1 MDKFYGFDLGD
12 AESAIALLDSPDAKE
27 PRILPVRDAK
37 SFITAYA
44 KTVGVALLIGEEAC
58 LAPDASERALRFK
71 SRFLTDRAS
80 AKDIKSFAAG
90 VLGELLTGGDL
101 IKGEDSCF
109 YIGCPAGWDAAARER
124 YRAIFEDLNYPPARI
139 ISESRAALVAAC
151 QSRHLEVGYDILSRP
166 VLVVDIGS
174 STTDFAYIRGG
185 REVELKTAGEVAL
198 GGGLMDEMLLD
209 LAVEASP
216 HRKEIR
222 TVFEASTPW
231 RSYAEFAAR
240 RLKEKYFAD
249 EEYWAE
255 AGCEN
260 TLQLFYEK
268 PLDLTLRMDKKTA
281 DQILNGKCKP
291 LGGRSFKAVFTES
304 LRELRGRLSGE
315 LPELLFLTGGV
326 SRLPAV
332 TEWCREV
339 FPEAVIIRERSPEF
353 SVARGLSFCGRID
366 ADVRAFRREV
376 RELIDSTAVEK
387 IVSET
392 IDDLY
397 MRAVDSLTG
406 PILEHAVLPVIYRW
420 RDGEIRRLS
429 DIDAELETAITAYL
443 HTDEAKK
450 LLVKPVAA
458 WLKPV
463 SYALEDLTVP
473 ICTRHKVP
481 YRALS
486 LSSYLSLSE
495 IDIRLDTKNVFAV
508 DEMTFLI
515 DTIISVIVGLL
526 CGGSGVALVSSG
538 PTGIIAGAVVT
549 LLVLLLGK
557 KPMQEM
563 LLRADIPVPMRKLIP
578 KKRLAERLADLTDD
592 IRNSFYTSLEKEK
605 NEEISSRMV
614 REISEQIETCL
625 MRMAEIVEVPL
636 G

>member
-1 MDKFYGFDLGD
+1 MDKYYGFDLGD
-12 AESAIALLDSPDAKE
+12 AESAVALLDSADAKE
-27 PRILPVRDAK
+27 PRILPVRDEK
-37 SFITAYA
+37 SFITAWA
-44 KTVGVALLIGEEAC
+44 KTAGGELLIGEAAC
-58 LAPDASERALRFK
+58 LAPDASEIKLRFK

-80 AKDIKSFAAG
+80 ARDVKSFAAG
-90 VLGELLTGGDL
+90 VLGELLSTGSL
-101 IKGEDSCF
+101 IKGEDACF

-124 YRAIFEDLNYPPARI
+124 YREIFEDLNYPPARI
-139 ISESRAALVAAC
+139 ISESRAALVSAC

-174 STTDFAYIRGG
+174 STTDFAFIRGG

-216 HRKEIR
+216 NRKEILG
-222 TVFEASTPW
+222 VFEKSSPW
-231 RSYAEFAAR
+231 KNYAEFAAR

-249 EEYWAE
+249 EDYWAE
-255 AGCEN
+255 HGCTN
-260 TLQLFYEK
+260 TLQIFYDK
-268 PLDLTLRMDKKTA
+268 PLDLTLRMDAETA
-281 DQILNGKCKP
+281 DRILNGKCKP
-291 LGGRSFKAVFTES
+291 LSGRSFKSVFMES
-304 LRELRGRLSGE
+304 LKELRSRLAGD

-326 SRLPAV
+326 SRLPAITDWC
-332 TEWCREV
+332 TEA
-339 FPEAVIIRERSPEF
+339 FPKAVIIRERSPEF
-353 SVARGLSFCGRID
+353 SVARGLAFCGRID

-376 RELIDSTAVEK
+376 RDLIDSTSVEK

-397 MRAVDSLTG
+397 MRAVDTLTA
-406 PILEHAVLPVIYRW
+406 PIIENAVLPVIYRW

-429 DIDAELETAITAYL
+429 DIDAELETAITAFL
-443 HTDEAKK
+443 HTEEAKK

-463 SYALEDLTVP
+463 SYELEELTVP

-486 LSSYLSLSE
+486 LSSYLSLTE

-508 DEMTFLI
+508 NEMTWLI

-557 KPMQEM
+557 KQMQDM
-563 LLRADIPVPMRKLIP
+563 LLSVDIPVPMRKLVS
-578 KKRLAERLADLTDD
+578 KKRLKERLNDLTDD

>member
-1 MDKFYGFDLGD
+1 MDVGMHLGQSQRL
-12 AESAIALLDSPDAKE
+12 EQNISPQMLQSIAI
-27 PRILPVRDAK
+27 
-37 SFITAYA
+37 
-44 KTVGVALLIGEEAC
+44 
-58 LAPDASERALRFK
+58 
-71 SRFLTDRAS
+71 
-80 AKDIKSFAAG
+80 
-90 VLGELLTGGDL
+90 
-101 IKGEDSCF
+101 
-109 YIGCPAGWDAAARER
+109 
-124 YRAIFEDLNYPPARI
+124 
-139 ISESRAALVAAC
+139 
-151 QSRHLEVGYDILSRP
+151 
-166 VLVVDIGS
+166 
-174 STTDFAYIRGG
+174 
-185 REVELKTAGEVAL
+185 
-198 GGGLMDEMLLD
+198 
-209 LAVEASP
+209 
-216 HRKEIR
+216 
-222 TVFEASTPW
+222 
-231 RSYAEFAAR
+231 
-240 RLKEKYFAD
+240 
-249 EEYWAE
+249 
-255 AGCEN
+255 
-260 TLQLFYEK
+260 LQK
-268 PLDLTLRMDKKTA
+268 
-281 DQILNGKCKP
+281 N
-291 LGGRSFKAVFTES
+291 S
-304 LRELRGRLSGE
+304 L
-315 LPELLFLTGGV
+315 
-326 SRLPAV
+326 
-332 TEWCREV
+332 
-339 FPEAVIIRERSPEF
+339 
-353 SVARGLSFCGRID
+353 
-366 ADVRAFRREV
+366 
-376 RELIDSTAVEK
+376 
-387 IVSET
+387 
-392 IDDLY
+392 
-397 MRAVDSLTG
+397 
-406 PILEHAVLPVIYRW
+406 
-420 RDGEIRRLS
+420 
-429 DIDAELETAITAYL
+429 ELETAITAYL